1 MRVLSDDV
9 DSLCL
14 VKECWELEEVIGTS
28 YTESGRNANDVT
40 SRDKDQL
47 NILVDLCVYN
57 VDLGVCIYV
66 CEFSCTES
74 TDLVNVW

>member
-1 MRVLSDDV
+1 MMLI
-9 DSLCL
+9 LCMCL

-57 VDLGVCIYV
+57 VDLGVCMCV
-66 CEFSCTES
+66 SF
-74 TDLVNVW
+74 LVLSLLTW